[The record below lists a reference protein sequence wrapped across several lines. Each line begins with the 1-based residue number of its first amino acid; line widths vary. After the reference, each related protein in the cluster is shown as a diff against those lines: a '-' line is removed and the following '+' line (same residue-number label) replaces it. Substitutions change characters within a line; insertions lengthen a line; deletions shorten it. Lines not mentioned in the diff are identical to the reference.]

1 MLQMRKEE
9 DYRISQTM
17 KLGQLCYKL
26 AGRESKKPCVVVD
39 VVDDNFVIID
49 GQVKRRR
56 CNVRHLEPTS
66 RILDVKKGDSK
77 DKIISLLEKEGFNI
91 NLSKPRQK
99 KERLAKKRKIKK
111 SKPKDDEQRRPT
123 KKVSGNSDSNAAK

>member
-1 MLQMRKEE
+1 MLKMRKEE

-17 KLGQLCYKL
+17 KIGQLCYKL

-66 RILDVKKGDSK
+66 KILDVKKGDSK
-77 DKIISLLEKEGFNI
+77 DKIMSLLEKEGFKI
-91 NLSKPRQK
+91 SIAKPRQK
-99 KERLAKKRKIKK
+99 KERLVKKRKAKK
-111 SKPKDDEQRRPT
+111 SKVKDNEQGRST

>member
-1 MLQMRKEE
+1 MLKMRKEE

-17 KLGQLCYKL
+17 KIGQLCYKL

-66 RILDVKKGDSK
+66 KILDVKKGDSK
-77 DKIISLLEKEGFNI
+77 DKIMSLLEKEGFKI
-91 NLSKPRQK
+91 SIAKPRQK
-99 KERLAKKRKIKK
+99 KERLVKTRTAKK
-111 SKPKDDEQRRPT
+111 SNLKDNEQGRST

>member
-66 RILDVKKGDSK
+66 KILDVKKGDSK
-77 DKIISLLEKEGFNI
+77 DKIMSLLEKEGFKI
-91 NLSKPRQK
+91 SIAKPRQK
-99 KERLAKKRKIKK
+99 KERLVKKRKAKK
-111 SKPKDDEQRRPT
+111 SKVKDNEQGRST